1 MRFFSKLNFDLV
13 PFLIDKLKT
22 PDKRKE
28 DVNGIIYTLLMT
40 RMLEGY
46 PPIINVIRNYI
57 QIPGQEYIAVKLL
70 SDQLTHGCQTVW
82 RNVFEILYP
91 EQMGD
96 KMIGEREGGR
106 DDWTANT
113 LGPASSSPQWHLCQ
127 ICIVPEGHQ
136 VLWSP
141 ILWNYL
147 YSVDENYL

>member
-70 SDQLTHGCQTVW
+70 SDQLTHGCQTV
-82 RNVFEILYP
+82 
-91 EQMGD
+91 
-96 KMIGEREGGR
+96 
-106 DDWTANT
+106 
-113 LGPASSSPQWHLCQ
+113 
-127 ICIVPEGHQ
+127 
-136 VLWSP
+136 
-141 ILWNYL
+141 
-147 YSVDENYL
+147 